1 MTSANTAALLIAN
14 KISYERFYRSVFG
27 TVSLRLDAGNC
38 LLLTGV
44 NGAGKTTLLKVLAG
58 VLRPTHGTVERAD
71 QHFVGHQLGL
81 HRELTVQEN
90 LRQYLSLW
98 SPKLQA
104 SEQQTLPANDCIEQ
118 ALNSLQSLPLA
129 TQRVGS
135 LSAGQAKRAALA
147 RLLLV
152 PRRLWLLD
160 EPFVNLDQASI
171 DLLLQQ
177 IRQHCAQGGSA
188 VIASHALGL
197 ADLPGSQRLKLP
209 VIRPE
214 LHSDKNRKKDKI
226 KGHPA

>member
-1 MTSANTAALLIAN
+1 MTDATTPALLIAN

-27 TVSLRLDAGNC
+27 TVSLRLDKGNC

-58 VLRPTHGTVERAD
+58 VLRPTHGSIERAD

-98 SPKLQA
+98 SSASRSANQQIDDALEALQA
-104 SEQQTLPANDCIEQ
+104 
-118 ALNSLQSLPLA
+118 LPLA
-129 TQRVGS
+129 TQSVGS

-152 PRRLWLLD
+152 PRSLWLLD

-177 IRQHCAQGGSA
+177 IRLHCAHGGSA

-209 VIRPE
+209 VVRPE
-214 LHSDKNRKKDKI
+214 PR
-226 KGHPA
+226 PAQTQTPGLQT

>member
-1 MTSANTAALLIAN
+1 MTDATTPALLIAS

-58 VLRPTHGTVERAD
+58 ILRPTYGTIERAD

-98 SPKLQA
+98 TPTSQSA
-104 SEQQTLPANDCIEQ
+104 DEHID
-118 ALNSLQSLPLA
+118 NSLTALKSLSLVS
-129 TQRVGS
+129 QRVGS

-214 LHSDKNRKKDKI
+214 LHSDKIRTN
-226 KGHPA
+226 GHPA

>member
-1 MTSANTAALLIAN
+1 MTDGTTPALLIAS

-27 TVSLRLDAGNC
+27 TVSLRLDKGNC

-58 VLRPTHGTVERAD
+58 VLRPTHGSIERAD

-81 HRELTVQEN
+81 HRELTVEEN

-98 SPKLQA
+98 SSASSSAKKQIDKALDALQA
-104 SEQQTLPANDCIEQ
+104 
-118 ALNSLQSLPLA
+118 LPLA

-152 PRRLWLLD
+152 PRSLWLLD

-177 IRQHCAQGGSA
+177 IRLHCDQGGSA

-209 VIRPE
+209 VIRPD
-214 LHSDKNRKKDKI
+214 SS
-226 KGHPA
+226 PAQTQATGQQI